1 MAFVGTSF
9 VKRGKVGNAKA
20 KDTVRYIQHRA
31 GKDGERVTRPLF
43 TDDSPSTRLEAYQF
57 IDEAPK
63 GTKFFTFIISPDPT
77 TEDTHHDVD
86 MRAITITTM
95 QSVEEIMR
103 GQGITTPVVW
113 VAAVHDDH
121 TENNHV
127 HALAAIQGRLDKPD
141 LKRLIDVTTAACL
154 EQRREL
160 DRALERQAQTR
171 EQEQQG
177 WELEPRLQE
186 DRWGE

>member
-31 GKDGERVTRPLF
+31 GKDGERVMRPLF
-43 TDDSPSTRLEAYQF
+43 TNDGPTTRLESYQF

-63 GTKFFTFIISPDPT
+63 GTKFFTFIISPDPA
-77 TEDTHHDVD
+77 TEDTHKDLD
-86 MRAITITTM
+86 MRQITITTM

-141 LKRLIDVTTAACL
+141 VRRLIDVTTTACL

-160 DRALERQAQTR
+160 DRARERQMRQR
-171 EQEQQG
+171 EQEE
-177 WELEPRLQE
+177 WDPEPTREE

>member
-20 KDTVRYIQHRA
+20 KDTIRYIQHRA
-31 GKDGERVTRPLF
+31 GKDNERVMRPLF
-43 TDDSPSTRLEAYQF
+43 TNDSPMTRLEAYQF

-77 TEDTHHDVD
+77 TEDTHYDLD
-86 MRAITITTM
+86 MRALTITTM
-95 QSVEEIMR
+95 QTVEEIMR

-121 TENNHV
+121 TEKNHV

-141 LKRLIDVTTAACL
+141 VRRLIDVTTRACL

-160 DRALERQAQTR
+160 DRLRERNARQR
-171 EQEQQG
+171 EVG
-177 WELEPRLQE
+177 DWELEPHLQE
-186 DRWGE
+186 DRWAE